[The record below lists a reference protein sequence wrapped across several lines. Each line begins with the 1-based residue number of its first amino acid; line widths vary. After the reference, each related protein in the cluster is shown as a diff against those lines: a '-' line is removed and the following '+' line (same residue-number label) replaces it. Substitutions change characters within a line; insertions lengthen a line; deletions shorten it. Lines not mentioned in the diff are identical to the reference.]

1 MKRKMKAI
9 RMAAFLLAL
18 TLLFNNESMMY
29 ALASSANNPSNIS
42 GDAEGGSGGTSE
54 GGEEGGG
61 GTSEGGEEGDDNTS
75 EGGEEGGGNTSE
87 GGEGGSGNISEGG
100 EEGSGNTSEGGEG
113 GSGNTSEGGE
123 GGSGNTSEGGEG
135 GGGNT
140 SEGGEGGSG
149 NTSGGGEGGGGNTSE
164 GGEEDSGNTSEC
176 EHEWVTDPD
185 TLLTVCAKCGVEQK
199 ENVDEDISSG
209 SQEECEHEWVTD
221 PDTLLTV
228 CAKCGIEQKE
238 NVDENISGSQEE
250 CEHEWIRDPE
260 TLAIVCSKCG
270 EPDLQEETEC
280 PEGSFHIWQADEE
293 GTGYI
298 CALCGTLKESLEPLD
313 VTLEMYLSVTSG
325 QIAVLATST
334 DADDPDSS
342 NLPKTLAELEALS
355 SKELIVSSLGD
366 LLVVQALSKE
376 TDFKGY
382 TIKMAQRSLGDLSAT
397 PSQSTY
403 TWDLQ
408 KITEF
413 TGLGD
418 ETHPFSGTFV
428 SGYTAGLNYKVD
440 KPFFKYLSTDAQISD
455 MNIAG
460 AINAQSADPQ
470 GIIASVLVRKDEEN
484 SAEMVTMN
492 NVVLDGSVSNTQGA
506 AGMVFGR
513 VDASAGRPISL
524 SFNSSEVKLCQNSEG
539 TVTGIHAGAITG
551 ETLGDVRLSVT
562 DPSITGKVVVKSV
575 TKWGN
580 GGDNENESGKLGCD
594 TTSAAGMYAGAMQGG
609 TLTIA
614 GNSTPYT
621 VNVQN
626 ASGHGGANGG
636 FVGMAIGTKVAVN
649 AAADNQIT
657 LEGAGVKG
665 RISGGILGYY
675 DHDTEG
681 DLQLNYITVSAP
693 ISRANDDS
701 YFSGGILGRYYR
713 NEDGAPDKNFDT
725 IDHVTVNSEVSANY
739 FAGGVVGF
747 VHGSNLR
754 IGGTDEESV
763 NITGKVTNPS
773 AWGTE
778 GNACG
783 AGGVVGLI
791 SGQYVEIQNTCVK
804 TTFHQNAFATGGIV
818 GAVGKIKPGFIDNGR
833 KSIIKITNGSV
844 DSTSFGCE
852 GPNSARARGGLLGMV
867 YEGNMVSL
875 DGTIDVTGMNLSR
888 TIERFGRTG
897 WIAGGQKE
905 SLIYLE
911 ESASYQRPESKTWV
925 GSDNNGKGCL
935 DDIGNYGGVYQNG
948 PWGTD
953 ATLISYA
960 SAQVQGEVSKDGSTW
975 VIDSEADFIR
985 LAIMLN
991 SQGNFAANCFQ
1002 NTSKADL
1009 LKADYLVTKSL
1020 NLAGSGVYSLNRND
1034 STGMNELFSGSFKG
1048 TGSTQISIDLG
1059 ELKTRQSYVALFPG
1073 AGDGAEFSGFTLK
1086 RTIDGASLYAA
1097 GIACQA
1103 LGNFKAQDITID
1115 LTLRSFYGGKE
1126 PVNGTDLYNMSHY
1139 YGGLVGKVESGGATS
1154 FTVDSVKVGGTWTGS
1169 SNTSSMIMGGMIAD
1183 YAQTGTAPSVIS
1195 VNGFELMGN
1204 FKLTTAG
1211 RTASGMITQLNSRQ
1225 GVVTGTGI
1233 NKGMNL
1239 ESTKLSMCDIII
1251 HDGASITENYTG
1263 IGTDN
1268 AGGGWLGLT
1277 WKNVIPDDDV
1287 HYSVD
1292 GITIGDGGTAEAGPE
1307 FTTKGFFGGLV
1318 DTVTGRIQLKDINI
1332 QNGIFSGGAKNG
1344 TGLLFR
1350 VGNDAFIEIDGYTI
1364 GGRELG
1370 NMDGANNGGAVQIK
1384 GAGMNFDEIVACNI
1398 GATANNENHNYQT
1411 GGIVNIIYDGF
1422 SDSTSAEHK
1431 TYQNRLLEADNGGTR
1446 YYYNLLGNSFA
1457 GEDSYLQDSEKLTN
1471 KDAEITNEKQMMIW
1485 HLSQYMN
1492 NSVRGYLQPYY
1503 TENINNDL
1511 RNQDTVFKGT
1521 IDLKKVSYYPT
1532 PVLEG
1537 DYTFTDEAEIRFYGE
1552 DITDKATETMTPSS
1566 ESKEHYMMHAGLF
1579 LSQTGAV
1586 TVQGT
1591 DAKNFL
1597 TLSGSVTNLGA
1608 NSGALFC
1615 RDIAGKKNIYRIRM
1629 EGLSLANY
1637 NGEHPAG
1644 LLIGIVNDDS
1654 SLDLSWIET
1663 EGYEQFNGKRAAS
1676 ALIARVG
1683 TPQASRISIE
1693 FKNIKVDSRKNDG
1706 IFQYA
1711 SLIDENYYVETT
1723 SDLANSFGDIRRIR
1737 YLFTKSA
1744 FLGEDNTGKLVF
1756 PFADANS
1763 PYGNDQYDTTG
1774 SYVTIGSELSEEIEY
1789 WDVEDAPDDNK
1800 NYDLPF
1806 NDSFT
1811 WKYGD
1816 QGTVSNTYLP
1826 YVHTSAHQGSKEI
1839 EVNPKNVSIKQGCG
1853 TYEDPYIIDS
1863 AKQLLALA
1871 RYLQNKND
1879 YKYLG
1884 GWQINKYQSG
1894 RSSDVPCDKNHPDTD
1909 LMTYPES
1916 GGKLPDDFPTQEEL
1930 CQAYY
1935 MITKDIDLSAMS
1947 NATDRQIAED
1957 FVGLGTENIPF
1968 RGVIVGQKLA
1978 DSGQYPTITLPL
1990 RSNWTDNTADVNH
2003 GLVQYAKGAV
2013 VKDLKICGASDV
2025 TGRTGTARVRN
2036 MAGGVIAC
2044 VSGGD
2049 NIIDNV
2055 SVNLK
2060 VALTDTSCQAGAY
2073 VGNVKQGSV
2082 ILRNLKEESAR
2093 EFQAGTWGDN
2103 KFTAFEEK
2111 DLSAYPYVSG
2121 LIGKVEDGC
2130 VIYDDIF
2137 NGGTA
2142 YSEVVMAHDLKKIE
2156 KADGTVLYEHTVL
2169 PICKHYD
2176 IPVKSKLD
2184 SADKITVTKVLDG
2197 NRNNQFTAQV
2207 NDAAGLQIVSMAIN
2221 SDAFSVY
2228 YKEGGYNED
2237 AACRKARYCDVGS
2250 VTPSN
2255 QGDGSD
2261 FKDATTEDDEI
2272 YYYPWIYQYFDF
2284 QNTDGSDGRKETLKA
2299 VTDNEGHLGYI
2310 SRLNAA
2316 TEEITDVMT
2325 YQLQG
2330 TTYDLSVYD
2339 RGFRGLGATYG
2350 MLNNVPSQTNRVS
2363 SDVLNGS
2370 FYSDFRANFN
2380 GNDAIIKIDIDRTY
2394 DSSIHTAALFNDL
2407 LDRTSQETYTIKN
2420 ITVTGKVVSVEHVYD
2435 ANKNEITGNSAYPNR
2450 TSAVIGFM
2458 RRPWKLSNITI
2469 KDMNIQAQGHT
2480 GGIVA
2485 WIEPESKETLTFDF
2499 EKCKVMENTQIDSYG
2514 GSVGGIIGVMT
2525 QNGETTKFDQVSLN
2539 LKDCTVTGGEG
2550 SEVKIAVQN
2559 RTQDRTDAD
2568 NNGNYKNN
2576 QLAAGRS
2583 GGLIGYI
2590 GRRFLV
2596 GYEVP
2601 SVHVTVEGSA
2611 ISYAEITGAY
2621 STGGLIGEYDAV
2633 QTDKA
2638 VTPSTVEIN
2647 KAQVEN
2653 CRIEGTRGNL
2663 GANDN
2668 YFNYG
2673 VGGIIGQMQG
2683 YSFVAKEVNVED
2695 THVISSALTG
2705 NGMYAG
2711 GVAGCLKTKDADISK
2726 VRVQGAIDPAQ
2737 HSSLELGGQEYT
2749 IKSGRSDAGGVI
2761 GRAVSDTT
2769 SEVPELTMSDIQVS
2783 GMNISGDDR
2792 ATDFSIFST
2801 GAGATGRAGGIIG
2814 TNQMALTIVTTD
2826 ATQTDGGAIVDSCM
2840 ITVSYANAGGIVGVI
2855 DKCSGSSAIRSTD
2868 IQNVKVINSIIG
2880 YNNIKRFL
2888 DNDTSVGAGGVY
2900 GKIFDGTSYHQHHLE
2915 NAQISNCWI
2924 YGPSA
2929 GGVLGY
2935 GSNYAQLY
2943 SNEID
2948 PAVKASVSIKG
2959 NVIYGMQVGGVIG
2972 YCESSAVNYIGTKIE
2987 NNRLQAYRNAGN
2999 SAAYAG
3005 GFCGNAYK
3013 NGAAANYRLDFI
3025 TIKNNHILGANLNTN
3040 KRIGTGGF
3048 FGYANWSN
3056 CYVYQPELTD
3066 NLIGYSE
3073 TDSGGDFLD
3082 KNESPG
3088 IQTLQTLFNS
3098 TTGEIG
3104 GEERE
3109 VSLITG
3115 TNTNNLREASMPA
3128 VDDIRNN
3135 GIGYYAAR
3143 IGNFIGE
3150 YGTNAHTY
3158 FLAPTVS
3165 YPQDIKTRPV
3175 IDVGMAVGTGT
3186 VSDSLLGTPYAYRK
3200 NIHIIYH
3207 EPESTLDY
3215 DAQVWSKAVI
3225 SSADKNTLGIT
3236 DSEECLFDEI
3246 SYQGIM
3252 EAYRAMETTTEL
3264 SEYLEAY
3271 RLGIKADGTETIEE
3285 VYQKL
3290 YRDDAGLVSAL
3301 KLGTETLPVIV
3312 LDTQYGTADQ
3322 LIKGVVAALTGVG
3335 GVYSDND
3342 ATYSNGMKAV
3352 TKITTTP
3359 MKISG
3364 DTISVDSGQPSLS
3377 ASSSSGKWTVEY
3389 RDYDDDGYDLDG
3401 NFSGTQT
3408 FTMLTIT
3415 YSWSYETLGNKK
3427 SVTRSEVIRI
3437 PIFVVERLTIDTH
3450 LKIIEDLV
3458 YNADK
3463 VKDEGVLS
3471 SKVVVANDSSYTL
3484 YTEYIYGD
3492 ARKKHDTSIEKHI
3505 GTYVDGNVG
3514 KENKGFAAGTK
3525 LTLIDID
3532 GGNKVYY
3539 YTVGEGETGPIP
3551 YSAFTDENGDPYS
3564 NKKINQD
3571 DGFKIVGE
3579 NETYTTRDMVQTADG
3594 GEKDF
3599 PFEYS
3604 NVAVER
3610 FLITV
3615 DISGVSKKD
3624 RIGSEIRILDSS
3636 PEIIDALKPKT
3647 TLTEHTKL
3655 QTTIQPGMTIGFAGK
3670 GEPDKEEKTWIE
3682 GNIKASEEEGFVNI
3696 WATID
3701 IQAEPFYWTAVG
3713 QNGATTI
3720 DSANNNKF
3728 LELQI
3733 YMTTPGSDQEI
3744 ALPQGTNVSIEGVRT
3759 KPEGVYVDGVA
3770 DSIPKTNLDP
3780 YYDTSNIYFYKD
3792 GKLQFKL
3799 NDLSKL
3805 ILAETTTEGVVR
3817 WVDQLTLDFRNADM
3831 TPYDKEQYTMHINL
3845 LRTEDPDYPV
3855 GGEILDT
3862 YESDLPAARK
3872 EDLACAVETKDLMQL
3887 GVNTYENQTQMPHQ
3901 IDFDFKLDFNGIL
3914 TGNEATDQVTTDK
3927 RYTVVYRLLQKTNVS
3942 GTPQYIP
3949 YNGDQLTLELVEDP
3963 DQKTLTPAVSANKE
3977 TKGMKFWY
3985 VDYVFDW
3992 QEIKDGTLCQTQ
4004 VNGVPAETQNKGVVV
4019 RSLKL
4024 TVQDASQM
4032 DLSNYKVQA
4041 IVYVNDNDAW
4051 EIKHEELDLNSITP
4065 LTDFFVFTVAKLKT
4079 DLDY

>member
-1 MKRKMKAI
+1 MKRKMKVT

-42 GDAEGGSGGTSE
+42 GDAEGGSGGGNTSE

-61 GTSEGGEEGDDNTS
+61 NTSAGGDEGGGNTSVGGDEGDDNTSVGGEEGDDNTSVGGDEGDGNTSVGGDEGDGNTS

-87 GGEGGSGNISEGG
+87 GGEEGG
-100 EEGSGNTSEGGEG
+100 DS
-113 GSGNTSEGGE
+113 
-123 GGSGNTSEGGEG
+123 
-135 GGGNT
+135 
-140 SEGGEGGSG
+140 
-149 NTSGGGEGGGGNTSE
+149 TSE
-164 GGEEDSGNTSEC
+164 GGEEEGGDASEC
-176 EHEWVTDPD
+176 EHEWVTDQD
-185 TLLTVCAKCGVEQK
+185 TLLTVCAKCGIEKK
-199 ENVDEDISSG
+199 ENNDEDISSG
-209 SQEECEHEWVTD
+209 AQEECEHEWVTD

-228 CAKCGIEQKE
+228 CAKCGIEKKE
-238 NVDENISGSQEE
+238 NVDEDISGSQEE

-260 TLAIVCSKCG
+260 TLNIICNKCG
-270 EPDLQEETEC
+270 GLNLEEEAEC
-280 PEGSFHIWQADEE
+280 PEGGFHIWQANEE

-298 CALCGTLKESLEPLD
+298 CALCGALKESLDPLD
-313 VTLEMYLSVTSG
+313 VTMEMYINATSG
-325 QIAVLATST
+325 EMAVLTVT
-334 DADDPDSS
+334 DADDPASS

-355 SKELIVSSLGD
+355 SKELIVDSLGD
-366 LLVVQALSKE
+366 LLVVQKLSTE
-376 TDFKGY
+376 TDFEGY

-397 PSQSTY
+397 PPQSTY

-408 KITEF
+408 NTAF

-418 ETHPFSGTFV
+418 EAHPFSGIFM
-428 SGYTAGLNYKVD
+428 SGYTAGLNYIVD

-455 MNIAG
+455 MNIVG
-460 AINAQSADPQ
+460 AINTQDNNPQ
-470 GIIASVLVRKDEEN
+470 GIIASVLVRRGEN
-484 SAEMVTMN
+484 SAELVKMN
-492 NVVLDGSVSNTQGA
+492 NVVLDGSVSNTKGA

-513 VDASAGRPISL
+513 VDASMGFPISL
-524 SFNSSEVKLCQNSEG
+524 SFDSSAVKLCQKNEG
-539 TVTGIHAGAITG
+539 TVSGLHAGAVAG
-551 ETLGDVRLSVT
+551 ETLGDVTLTVT
-562 DPSITGKVVVKSV
+562 DPSITGKTVVKSV
-575 TKWGN
+575 TKWEN
-580 GGDNENESGKLGCD
+580 GDNENESGKLGCD

-833 KSIIKITNGSV
+833 KSIIKITNALV

-1332 QNGIFSGGAKNG
+1332 QNGIFNGGSKNG

-1364 GGRELG
+1364 GGRKLG

-1398 GATANNENHNYQT
+1398 GATANNETHNYQT

-1422 SDSTSAEHK
+1422 SNSTSAEHK

-1521 IDLKKVSYYPT
+1521 IDLEKVSYYPT
-1532 PVLEG
+1532 PVLGG
-1537 DYTFTDEAEIRFYGE
+1537 DYTFGEKAEIIFYGE

-1591 DAKNFL
+1591 DAGNFL

-1615 RDIAGKKNIYRIRM
+1615 RDIAGKKNIYRVRM

-1637 NGEHPAG
+1637 KGEHPAG
-1644 LLIGIVNDDS
+1644 LLIGIVKDDS

-1663 EGYEQFNGKRAAS
+1663 EGYEKFNGKKAAS

-1693 FKNIKVDSRKNDG
+1693 FKNIKVDSRKNG

-1744 FLGEDNTGKLVF
+1744 FLGEDNGDKTVF
-1756 PFADANS
+1756 PFDGSN
-1763 PYGNDQYDTTG
+1763 PYYGNDQYDTTG
-1774 SYVTIGSELSEEIEY
+1774 SYVTIGSELSEGIEY
-1789 WDVEDAPDDNK
+1789 WDVTGGPEDNK

-1806 NDSFT
+1806 NDNFIWT
-1811 WKYGD
+1811 FEET
-1816 QGTVSNTYLP
+1816 GTVNDTYLP

-1894 RSSDVPCDKNHPDTD
+1894 RNGGVPCDKNHPDTD
-1909 LMTYPES
+1909 LMTYPEAPTN
-1916 GGKLPDDFPTQEEL
+1916 GVVNLPKGFPTQEEL

-1935 MITKDIDLSAMS
+1935 MITGNIDLSAMS

-2025 TGRTGTARVRN
+2025 TDRTGTARVRD

-2044 VSGGD
+2044 VLGGD

-2055 SVNLK
+2055 SVKLQ
-2060 VALTDTSCQAGAY
+2060 VALTGTSCQAGAY

-2082 ILRNLKEESAR
+2082 ILRNLKAESAR

-2130 VIYDDIF
+2130 VIYDDTF
-2137 NGGTA
+2137 NGGSA
-2142 YSEVVMAHDLKKIE
+2142 YSKVVLAHDETKIE
-2156 KADGTVLYEHTVL
+2156 NGANVLYDSNQSL

-2176 IPVKSKLD
+2176 IPVKSKLG
-2184 SADKITVTKVLDG
+2184 SADQITVTNSLDG

-2250 VTPSN
+2250 VTASN
-2255 QGDGSD
+2255 QGEGSD
-2261 FKDATTEDDEI
+2261 FKAATTEDDEI

-2284 QNTDGSDGRKETLKA
+2284 RNTDGSDGRKETFKT
-2299 VTDNEGHLGYI
+2299 VTDNEGHSGYI

-2325 YQLQG
+2325 YQLKSG
-2330 TTYDLSVYD
+2330 EIYDLSVYD

-2350 MLNNVPSQTNRVS
+2350 MHTLSQNGEVS

-2370 FYSDFRANFN
+2370 FYSDFRANFD
-2380 GNDAIIKIDIDRTY
+2380 GQGATIRVDIDRTY

-2407 LDRTSQETYTIKN
+2407 LDRSSDETYTIKN

-2458 RRPWKLSNITI
+2458 RRPWNLSNITVN
-2469 KDMNIQAQGHT
+2469 DMIIEAQGHA

-2485 WIEPESKETLTFDF
+2485 WIEPESGKTLEFKF
-2499 EKCKVMENTQIDSYG
+2499 ENCSVSGKTQIDSYG

-2525 QNGETTKFDQVSLN
+2525 QNGVVTEFEKVSLN
-2539 LKDCTVTGGEG
+2539 LKDCTVTGALG

-2576 QLAAGRS
+2576 QLAVGRS

-2601 SVHVTVEGSA
+2601 SVHVTVEDSA

-2621 STGGLIGEYDAV
+2621 STGGFIGEYDTV
-2633 QTDKA
+2633 QTDKT
-2638 VTPSTVEIN
+2638 TPSTVEIQS
-2647 KAQVEN
+2647 AQVEN
-2653 CRIEGTRGNL
+2653 CRIEGTRSNQGTS
-2663 GANDN
+2663 DDW
-2668 YFNYG
+2668 FNFG
-2673 VGGIIGQMQG
+2673 VGGIIGEMKG
-2683 YSFVAKEVNVED
+2683 YSLEVGMSGTGGEVIVKD
-2695 THVISSALTG
+2695 TDVISSALSG

-2711 GVAGCLKTKDADISK
+2711 GVVGCLKTKEAELTQ
-2726 VRVQGAIDPAQ
+2726 VRVQGAIDSAQ
-2737 HSSLELGGQEYT
+2737 QASLELGGQQYT

-2783 GMNISGDDR
+2783 GMNIAGDDR
-2792 ATDFSIFST
+2792 ATDFSIFAT

-2814 TNQMALTIVTTD
+2814 TNQMKLTIETAD
-2826 ATQTDGGAIVDSCM
+2826 ANQTDGGAIVDSCM
-2840 ITVSYANAGGIVGVI
+2840 ITVSYANAGGIVGVV
-2855 DKCSGSSAIRSTD
+2855 DRCSGSNTIRSTD

-2880 YNNIKRFL
+2880 YTNIKRFL

-2900 GKIFDGTSYHQHHLE
+2900 GKIFSGTGTIYHQHHLE

-2948 PAVKASVSIKG
+2948 PAVKASVNINN

-2972 YCESSAVNYIGTKIE
+2972 YCESSAVNYIGTNIE
-2987 NNRLQAYRNAGN
+2987 GNCLQAYRNAGN

-3005 GFCGNAYK
+3005 GFCGNAGK

-3040 KRIGTGGF
+3040 KRIGAGGF

-3066 NLIGYSE
+3066 NLIGYSK
-3073 TDSGGDFLD
+3073 TDNGGDFLD

-3104 GEERE
+3104 GTERE

-3115 TNTNNLREASMPA
+3115 ATNSLKAEKMPTVA
-3128 VDDIRNN
+3128 EIRSK
-3135 GIGYYAAR
+3135 GIGYYAAQ
-3143 IGNFIGE
+3143 IGNFIGV

-3158 FLAPTVS
+3158 FLAPVVS
-3165 YPQDIKTRPV
+3165 YSSADITTRPV
-3175 IDVGMAVGTGT
+3175 IDVGMAAGTGT
-3186 VSDSLLGTPYAYRK
+3186 VSDSLLGAPYAYRK

-3207 EPESTLDY
+3207 EPESTPDK
-3215 DAQVWSKAVI
+3215 DAQVWSNAVI
-3225 SSADKNTLGIT
+3225 VDPDNKLGTT
-3236 DSEECLFDEI
+3236 DGEKCLFSEI

-3252 EAYRAMETTTEL
+3252 EAYRDAKTTTEL

-3290 YRDDAGLVSAL
+3290 YRKDDGSLVSAL

-3352 TKITTTP
+3352 TRITTTP

-3364 DTISVDSGQPSLS
+3364 NTISVDSRQPSLS
-3377 ASSSSGKWTVEY
+3377 ASSSSGKWTIEY
-3389 RDYDDDGYDLDG
+3389 RDYDDDGYDLDN

-3458 YNADK
+3458 YNAEK

-3484 YTEYIYGD
+3484 YTEYIYGN
-3492 ARKKHDTSIEKHI
+3492 ARKKYDTSIEKHI
-3505 GTYVDGNVG
+3505 GTYAEENGVKV
-3514 KENKGFAAGTK
+3514 NKGFAAGTK
-3525 LTLIDID
+3525 LTLIDVD

-3539 YTVGEGETGPIP
+3539 YTVKEGDTGPIP
-3551 YSAFTDENGDPYS
+3551 YSAFTDENGVNYS
-3564 NKKINQD
+3564 NKMINQD
-3571 DGFKIVGE
+3571 DGFIIVGE
-3579 NETYTTRDMVQTADG
+3579 NDTYTTTDMEQSADG
-3594 GEKDF
+3594 GETAATFK
-3599 PFEYS
+3599 YS

-3615 DISGVSKKD
+3615 DISGVSKED

-3636 PEIIDALKPKT
+3636 PEITDALEPKT
-3647 TLTEHTKL
+3647 TLTEHTNL
-3655 QTTIQPGMTIGFAGK
+3655 QTTIQPGMTIEFTGK
-3670 GEPDKEEKTWIE
+3670 NETDQEEKTWIE

-3696 WATID
+3696 WAAID
-3701 IQAEPFYWTAVG
+3701 IKADPFYWTAVA
-3713 QNGATTI
+3713 QNGANTI
-3720 DSANNNKF
+3720 DSANNNKY

-3733 YMTTPGSDQEI
+3733 YMATPGSDQEI
-3744 ALPQGTNVSIEGVRT
+3744 SLPAGTNVSIEGVRT
-3759 KPEGVYVDGVA
+3759 KPEGIYVDGVA

-3780 YYDTSNIYFYKD
+3780 YYNTSNIYFYKD

-3805 ILAETTTEGVVR
+3805 IQAETEKNNTTEGVVR

-3831 TPYDKEQYTMHINL
+3831 TPYDKEQYTMHLNL

-3862 YESDLPAARK
+3862 YERDLPAARK
-3872 EDLACAVETKDLMQL
+3872 QDLACAVETRDLMQL
-3887 GVNTYENQTQMPHQ
+3887 GVNTYENQTRMPHQ

-3914 TGNEATDQVTTDK
+3914 TGNDATDIATTDK

-3963 DQKTLTPAVSANKE
+3963 NQKILTPAVSANKE
-3977 TKGMKFWY
+3977 TKGMRFWY

-4004 VNGVPAETQNKGVVV
+4004 VNGVPTETQNKGVVV